1 MWSRV
6 GNAQINNHIHKSQN
20 ENHGLS
26 GTTLTIQTRAID
38 MVILNRNIP
47 INQHTGYISHSNKK
61 GSDNKSDQTQIF
73 SHHRLSARNHH
84 KAFQNSRQTT
94 KLIEINAP
102 VFQL

>member
-26 GTTLTIQTRAID
+26 GMTLIIPTRAID

-47 INQHTGYISHSNKK
+47 INQQTGYVSQNNRNGRDSR
-61 GSDNKSDQTQIF
+61 SDQTQIF
-73 SHHRLSARNHH
+73 SHHHLSAIIPP
-84 KAFQNSRQTT
+84 KAFHNAKQTT
-94 KLIEINAP
+94 KLIEIKAQ
-102 VFQL
+102 VFRE

>member
-26 GTTLTIQTRAID
+26 GTTLTIHTSAID
-38 MVILNRNIP
+38 IVILNKNIP
-47 INQHTGYISHSNKK
+47 INQQTGYISQSSKN
-61 GSDNKSDQTQIF
+61 GNDNKSEPTQIF
-73 SHHRLSARNHH
+73 SHHHLSAKNHH

-94 KLIEINAP
+94 KLIESNAH